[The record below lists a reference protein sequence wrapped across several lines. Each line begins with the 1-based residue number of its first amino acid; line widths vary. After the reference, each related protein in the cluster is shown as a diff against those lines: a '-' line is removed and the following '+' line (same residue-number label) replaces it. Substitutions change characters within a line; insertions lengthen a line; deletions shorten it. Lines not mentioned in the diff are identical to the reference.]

1 MRPMIE
7 ICVQN
12 VCAAESAPS
21 FESFKRWVQY
31 TLTAT
36 GSKKSAEMTI
46 RVVDK
51 AESQSLNSTYR
62 KKDKPTNVLSFYYDD
77 DSCAP
82 PGQPQLLGD
91 LVICAEVV
99 EEEADQQNKNS
110 VAHWAHIITH
120 GTLHLLGYDHILEP
134 DRLEMETV
142 EIGILNTLGF
152 DNPYLIDASQ

>member
-1 MRPMIE
+1 MI
-7 ICVQN
+7 
-12 VCAAESAPS
+12 AAP
-21 FESFKRWVQY
+21 
-31 TLTAT
+31 
-36 GSKKSAEMTI
+36 
-46 RVVDK
+46 
-51 AESQSLNSTYR
+51 
-62 KKDKPTNVLSFYYDD
+62 
-77 DSCAP
+77 P

-110 VAHWAHIITH
+110 VAHWAHIIKH